1 MEDDESSVFAFG
13 LGPSRGERAS
23 LLDAGTESQTEQVS
37 RPPVIRIGGTIEVS
51 QTSIAAAARLGI
63 TESEQRTRTVAPPL
77 SDAPEPRMFV
87 FPPSSATQR
96 KGGRGGLQAEEWLS
110 DAQAT
115 ALREYCDPG
124 TPNVAKHGG
133 LPIVDAAR
141 IVAMPAAT
149 AGAVDDRADFE
160 GQGQLPPGNKQ
171 GSQALTLRSPG
182 LSRGKT
188 ATRVRFADGHGK
200 ASGGSSSSHGFLLL
214 QSVLASRFPGVLV
227 ADGGSPGDGLPGHGV
242 AGTRILGTEREQLI
256 GSARFGL
263 GGDRNGRDVGSLLL
277 LAPGGGWLR
286 PRIATRPSVGTK
298 REVFG
303 ANAQPGLEAQ
313 RRKWRRVLAAA
324 GRPDPVVMR
333 GIGVLPSVTGHL
345 NAGGADLAGTI
356 RAGQQASSNE
366 DGAADL
372 ALTAAKAVATRAGA
386 GAGRPSFGFAGEAP
400 PADDLDG
407 DWPCERISP
416 RPVGLAP
423 PLADSCPLHNSN
435 AASRLQP
442 LSASSTVTVVTA
454 VSQHSAGASL
464 EAIIGLSVAA

>member
-1 MEDDESSVFAFG
+1 M
-13 LGPSRGERAS
+13 
-23 LLDAGTESQTEQVS
+23 
-37 RPPVIRIGGTIEVS
+37 
-51 QTSIAAAARLGI
+51 
-63 TESEQRTRTVAPPL
+63 
-77 SDAPEPRMFV
+77 
-87 FPPSSATQR
+87 
-96 KGGRGGLQAEEWLS
+96 
-110 DAQAT
+110 
-115 ALREYCDPG
+115 
-124 TPNVAKHGG
+124 
-133 LPIVDAAR
+133 
-141 IVAMPAAT
+141 
-149 AGAVDDRADFE
+149 
-160 GQGQLPPGNKQ
+160 
-171 GSQALTLRSPG
+171 
-182 LSRGKT
+182 
-188 ATRVRFADGHGK
+188 
-200 ASGGSSSSHGFLLL
+200 LL

-256 GSARFGL
+256 GSSRFGL
-263 GGDRNGRDVGSLLL
+263 GGDRSGRDVGSLLL

-345 NAGGADLAGTI
+345 DAGGADLAGTI

-454 VSQHSAGASL
+454 VSQHSVGASL
-464 EAIIGLSVAA
+464 EAIIGLSVAAQRLADWRMQRSEATVQALRQLKVAEEEELSASGEQHSESKQELDAAPASQALAIAAAKRVERQRRRLARFGRKLRKQVGKLQAQDDAIRKQAAKERRRKASQLERERRRLARKGIVDPESKLDEQLEQLQDEEDLPFEDKVRVEVLAGEEDEGGGTSLGALLGIEEG